1 MLTRKDDDDVES
13 FVSEQLH
20 SSPYRH
26 CHEKICKMFSFIPLM
41 NLIILK
47 KIVVPKKIGEC
58 QL

>member
-26 CHEKICKMFSFIPLM
+26 CHEK
-41 NLIILK
+41 NLQN
-47 KIVVPKKIGEC
+47 VQFHSAYEP
-58 QL
+58 